1 MRRSKLTEKQLAEK
15 EQLKQIVTQYKKHPE
30 KYYSDYKGM
39 IISKNIERQ
48 YLMTYAKVDLINR
61 YITIKMY
68 FQLRRQ
74 FKKMGWL
81 K

>member
-1 MRRSKLTEKQLAEK
+1 MSRSKLTEKQFAEK
-15 EQLKQIVTQYKKHPE
+15 VELMNIVSQYKKNPE

-39 IISKNIERQ
+39 IISRNIERQ
-48 YLMTYAKVDLINR
+48 YLMTYAKIDLINR

-68 FQLRRQ
+68 FQLKQQ

>member
-15 EQLKQIVTQYKKHPE
+15 EQLKQIISQYKKDPE

-68 FQLRRQ
+68 FQLKQQ